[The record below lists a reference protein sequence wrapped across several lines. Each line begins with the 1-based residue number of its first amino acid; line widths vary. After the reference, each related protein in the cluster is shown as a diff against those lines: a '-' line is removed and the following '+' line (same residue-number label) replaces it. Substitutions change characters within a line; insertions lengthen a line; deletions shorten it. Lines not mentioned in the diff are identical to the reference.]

1 MAVRLRAAR
10 HGPPVRAAR
19 WPPGPEPP
27 HQGDAMAGSR
37 AARWRALTWW
47 IEALGWWIEA
57 LGWWRGTP
65 RDAMTRVGQ
74 GPPAV

>member
-1 MAVRLRAAR
+1 
-10 HGPPVRAAR
+10 
-19 WPPGPEPP
+19 
-27 HQGDAMAGSR
+27 MAGSR
-37 AARWRALTWW
+37 AARWRALGWWIEALGWW